1 MVLLQFLFFII
12 IAIVLFVLAIVG
24 IFMLSA
30 WSTIRSFLG
39 KKPKP
44 ADNGN
49 VTHIS
54 GGKQRT
60 STIDKNEGEYVDY
73 EEID

>member
-12 IAIVLFVLAIVG
+12 IAVVLFVLAIVG
-24 IFMLSA
+24 IFVFSA
-30 WSTIRSFLG
+30 WNTVRSFLG
-39 KKPKP
+39 KNPKP
-44 ADNGN
+44 ADKDSA
-49 VTHIS
+49 THIS